1 MGSKRNNYLEN
12 GLSAAAAAAAATAN
26 FGSSMGYNAY
36 GIDNPVGTDGKLTAS
51 PLWDTDWKGALMD
64 SEASFDEI
72 GVNLSGGS
80 KNTSYF
86 FSTNYLG
93 EDGNVTTTRFERFSS
108 RIKID
113 SKVNDIISAGMNVGY
128 TRSTTNTPTQ
138 SGSGYSST
146 VQWIY
151 NVPNF
156 FPIYRRNAD
165 GSYLTDANGNKQFDY
180 GANSGILVNGVR
192 PVFEDENAYGS
203 LFLYDIY
210 NLRTDFNASLYA
222 TIDILDNLSFTS
234 RLAYQSYMF
243 DSYQYIDRDN

>member
-1 MGSKRNNYLEN
+1 
-12 GLSAAAAAAAATAN
+12 
-26 FGSSMGYNAY
+26 
-36 GIDNPVGTDGKLTAS
+36 
-51 PLWDTDWKGALMD
+51 
-64 SEASFDEI
+64 
-72 GVNLSGGS
+72 
-80 KNTSYF
+80 
-86 FSTNYLG
+86 
-93 EDGNVTTTRFERFSS
+93 
-108 RIKID
+108 
-113 SKVNDIISAGMNVGY
+113 MNVGY

-156 FPIYRRNAD
+156 FPIYRRNPD
-165 GSYLTDANGNKQFDY
+165 GSFLTDANGNKQFDY

-222 TIDILDNLSFTS
+222 SINILDNLSFT
-234 RLAYQSYMF
+234 
-243 DSYQYIDRDN
+243 